1 VWVGI
6 IAGMAWGLSPAL
18 SGAVSIAGAVVGMTL
33 VVAGGKR
40 LQGWSTA
47 AAGSPSA
54 ASA

>member
-1 VWVGI
+1 MWVGI

-40 LQGWSTA
+40 LQG
-47 AAGSPSA
+47 
-54 ASA
+54 